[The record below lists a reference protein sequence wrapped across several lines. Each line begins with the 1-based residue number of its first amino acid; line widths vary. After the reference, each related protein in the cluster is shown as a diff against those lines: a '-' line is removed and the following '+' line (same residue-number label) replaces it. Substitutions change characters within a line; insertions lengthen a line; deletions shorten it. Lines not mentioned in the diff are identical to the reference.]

1 MKCIGCMNKVLPSS
15 GLGRFILGKESLDN
29 LDNEFLNKK

>member
-1 MKCIGCMNKVLPSS
+1 MKYIGCMNKVLPCS

-29 LDNEFLNKK
+29 EFSNKK